1 MAWCLL
7 VVDGADL
14 KQQFPLPE
22 HGKVLVGKDP
32 SHNCISLNDFYLEK
46 SHCTLNVAV
55 ECVIVQDTSRERGV
69 FVNGVRIVRE
79 ARLTAGDVLR
89 VGNTHLRLELYDGPP
104 PTGTGGEPDHVS
116 LPLLPLNRLIDLQG
130 HTLGHYE
137 IGLTLGKGHHGIVF
151 RAQDL
156 NNGSPVALKV
166 LSPEFP
172 DDSGALKK
180 FAQMIKT
187 AGSAAKHP
195 NLVHWRGA
203 GKTGPYVWIAQDL
216 IDGEN
221 LKSSFS
227 QPESSRWSWRGAW
240 RLVWEIGLALD
251 HLHRQHVAH
260 GNVTDANLLMT
271 ESGKAMLNDLRFKE
285 AIAGSSLQ
293 RRVHKQKF
301 EAELPFCPPERLE
314 EGQFVDEYVAD
325 IYSLG
330 VATYVRLSCGMY
342 PFQGASA
349 SETTNLI
356 LNGVSDKHRRRAPA
370 APDDFLDVLYKMLAR
385 TQEDRYQNTAAL
397 LTDLE
402 RFKNV
407 K

>member
-1 MAWCLL
+1 M
-7 VVDGADL
+7 
-14 KQQFPLPE
+14 
-22 HGKVLVGKDP
+22 
-32 SHNCISLNDFYLEK
+32 
-46 SHCTLNVAV
+46 
-55 ECVIVQDTSRERGV
+55 
-69 FVNGVRIVRE
+69 
-79 ARLTAGDVLR
+79 
-89 VGNTHLRLELYDGPP
+89 
-104 PTGTGGEPDHVS
+104 
-116 LPLLPLNRLIDLQG
+116 
-130 HTLGHYE
+130 
-137 IGLTLGKGHHGIVF
+137 
-151 RAQDL
+151 
-156 NNGSPVALKV
+156 
-166 LSPEFP
+166 SPEFP
-172 DDSGALKK
+172 DDSHGLKK
-180 FAQMIKT
+180 FAQVIK
-187 AGSAAKHP
+187 AIGAATKHP

-203 GKTGPYVWIAQDL
+203 GKSGPYVWIAQDL

-240 RLVWEIGLALD
+240 RLAWEIGQALD

-260 GNVTDANLLMT
+260 GNITDANLLIA

-293 RRVHKQKF
+293 RRIHKQKL

-330 VATYVRLSCGMY
+330 VAAYVRLSCGMY
-342 PFQGASA
+342 PFQGATT

-370 APDDFLDVLYKMLAR
+370 APDEFLDVLYKMLAR

-397 LTDLE
+397 LADLE